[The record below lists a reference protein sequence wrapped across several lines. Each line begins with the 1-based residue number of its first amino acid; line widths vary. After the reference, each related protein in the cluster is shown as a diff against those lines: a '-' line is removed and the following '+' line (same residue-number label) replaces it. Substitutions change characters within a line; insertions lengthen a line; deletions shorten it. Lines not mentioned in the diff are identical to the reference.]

1 MKRHFIGL
9 GILMFF
15 LSTLPVYAGAPL
27 DTVQT
32 NVNKVLDV
40 LRDPKLKAE
49 SAKEIKKEKLEAIY
63 EQMFDEVELSRR
75 TLGGNWNKLNP
86 AQQQEFIQ
94 LYRQILE
101 KAYIDKILSY
111 TNEKIVFSKENML
124 SNNQAEVQTKVITSS
139 KEIPIFYRVILK
151 DGTWKV
157 YDVVVENVSLVQNYR
172 SQFNSILAK
181 NTPDQLLEIL
191 RKKVKGTIGTQESE
205 GTGLRVDLPGSMP
218 LLALTINILP
228 INLICQKET
237 KERGYS
243 HHETSL
249 ISGFTFGF
257 SRRGLCSPPFPCL
270 PFPSSAVFQP
280 AVMAVF
286 QFRADLR

>member
-1 MKRHFIGL
+1 MKRYFIGL
-9 GILMFF
+9 SILMFF

-49 SAKEIKKEKLEAIY
+49 SAKEIRKEKLDALY

-75 TLGGNWNKLNP
+75 TLGGNWTKLDP

-111 TNEKIVFSKENML
+111 TNEKIVFSKESML
-124 SNNQAEVQTKVITSS
+124 SKDRAEVQTKVITSS
-139 KEIPIFYRVILK
+139 KEIPIFYRMILK

-191 RKKVKGTIGTQESE
+191 RKKVKGQ
-205 GTGLRVDLPGSMP
+205 
-218 LLALTINILP
+218 
-228 INLICQKET
+228 
-237 KERGYS
+237 
-243 HHETSL
+243 
-249 ISGFTFGF
+249 
-257 SRRGLCSPPFPCL
+257 
-270 PFPSSAVFQP
+270 
-280 AVMAVF
+280 
-286 QFRADLR
+286 

>member
-15 LSTLPVYAGAPL
+15 LFTLPVHAGAPL

-49 SAKEIKKEKLEAIY
+49 SAKEIKKEKLEAMY
-63 EQMFDEVELSRR
+63 KQMFDEVELSMRS
-75 TLGGNWNKLNP
+75 LGGNWKKLSP

-94 LYRQILE
+94 LYRQILGR
-101 KAYIDKILSY
+101 AYIDEILSF

-124 SNNQAEVQTKVITSS
+124 SNNQAEVQTKIITSS

-181 NTPDQLLEIL
+181 NTPDQLIEIL
-191 RKKVKGTIGTQESE
+191 RKKVE
-205 GTGLRVDLPGSMP
+205 G
-218 LLALTINILP
+218 
-228 INLICQKET
+228 K
-237 KERGYS
+237 
-243 HHETSL
+243 
-249 ISGFTFGF
+249 
-257 SRRGLCSPPFPCL
+257 
-270 PFPSSAVFQP
+270 
-280 AVMAVF
+280 
-286 QFRADLR
+286 

>member
-49 SAKEIKKEKLEAIY
+49 SAKGTKKEKLDAIY
-63 EQMFDEVELSRR
+63 EQMFDEVELSMRS
-75 TLGGNWNKLNP
+75 LGGNWKKLSP

-139 KEIPIFYRVILK
+139 REVSIFYRVILK

-191 RKKVKGTIGTQESE
+191 RKKVKGQ
-205 GTGLRVDLPGSMP
+205 
-218 LLALTINILP
+218 
-228 INLICQKET
+228 
-237 KERGYS
+237 
-243 HHETSL
+243 
-249 ISGFTFGF
+249 
-257 SRRGLCSPPFPCL
+257 
-270 PFPSSAVFQP
+270 
-280 AVMAVF
+280 
-286 QFRADLR
+286 